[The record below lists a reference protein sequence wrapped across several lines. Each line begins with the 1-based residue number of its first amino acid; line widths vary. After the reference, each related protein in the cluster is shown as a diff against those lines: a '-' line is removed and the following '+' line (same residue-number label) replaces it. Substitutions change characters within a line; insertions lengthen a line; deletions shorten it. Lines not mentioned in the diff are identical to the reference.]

1 MPSIKE
7 EKSMNEITRRDFV
20 KGSLIIGG
28 AAAVGIG
35 GALAAVLGLEGVDLS
50 LNYQEGHFHIR
61 KPPVP
66 GEGAWMKGEEIT
78 FSTSCC
84 QCPAGCGIHVRVVEG
99 RGVKIEPDTTFP
111 INQGGIGPKGQAGL
125 EVLYDPDRI
134 QQPLKRVGKRG
145 SGSWKP
151 IAWDEGI
158 QELTGKLK
166 SLRQKEEPYKLAV
179 LCGRPRG
186 FMKELWQRFCAIYGT
201 PNFFDAFSFSGGEG
215 PLKTA
220 ANLMLGGEDIPSYD
234 WDNTMFVL
242 SLGTALFEATCQGIY
257 FSRLA
262 FNLKHKNVFKRPT
275 LIHIDPAASL
285 TARESDE
292 WIPILPGSYDLLAL
306 SISHVLV
313 RENLYDKK
321 FVAEQ
326 TFGFEEWKDSAGRTH
341 PGFRDILNLYA
352 PEKISSKIGIPSDR
366 IVRLARQLAENQ
378 PSAVIV
384 DSRSTS
390 TSNGLEIARSAL
402 ALNAL
407 LGSINRPGGVL
418 LQQPIPFT
426 PFPPLVLDD
435 ISRKGDRFPRLDAE
449 DKSYSPLYSASVEAV
464 PEKILSAKPYPV
476 EALLLY
482 YTNPLYSRIHPE
494 RWEKAFEKIPFIASF
509 SPVMDESSF
518 YADLILPDCTY
529 LERWEDSTPAPSV
542 GFPVFGIR
550 RPVVEPLY
558 NIKNTGDVL
567 IHTAKSLGEPFRK
580 NFPWENFKHLLEDR
594 VKGLHKIKGGSIHG
608 SSEHAF
614 FRHLRR
620 AGHWEEEKSPFQ
632 PYETF
637 FKTTSKKFEFYSL
650 TAQAI
655 LEAWGKKHEEPLEKL
670 LKKLDNL
677 TSQDMI
683 FLPLAAPPVWEGDP
697 SQFPFYFL
705 PYKPATYAE
714 GSGANQPWLHQI
726 RKLHQMVWWDSWI
739 EINQRVGENL
749 GIQNGDWVWVT
760 SPSGKLKT
768 RARLSK
774 ETPVGIIWMARGM
787 GHTQMGRFAKGRG
800 ENPNIILTAHIN
812 KITGIMPVW
821 GTRAAVK
828 KA

>member
-1 MPSIKE
+1 MKE
-7 EKSMNEITRRDFV
+7 DKTLSEMTRRDFI
-20 KGSLIIGG
+20 KSSLTVSG
-28 AAAVGIG
+28 AAAIG
-35 GALAAVLGLEGVDLS
+35 VSGSLAAVLGLEGHDLS
-50 LNYQEGHFHIR
+50 LNFQEGHFHIQ

-66 GEGAWMKGEEIT
+66 GESAWMKGEEIT
-78 FSTSCC
+78 YSTSCC
-84 QCPAGCGIHVRVVEG
+84 QCPVGCGIHVRVVEG
-99 RGVKIEPDTTFP
+99 RGIKIEPDTTSP
-111 INQGGIGPKGQAGL
+111 INRGGIGPKGQAGL

-134 QQPLKRVGKRG
+134 QQPLKQMGKKG
-145 SGSWKP
+145 SNNWKP
-151 IAWDEGI
+151 ITWDEAI
-158 QELTGKLK
+158 RELTEKLK

-201 PNFFDAFSFSGGEG
+201 PNFFDSFSFSGGEG

-220 ANLMLGGEDIPSYD
+220 ANLMLGSEDIPTYD

-242 SLGTALFEATCQGIY
+242 SLGAALFEAACQGIY

-262 FNLKHKNVFKRPT
+262 FNLKHKNAFKRPT
-275 LIHIDPAASL
+275 LIHVDPAASL
-285 TARESDE
+285 TAKEADE
-292 WIPILPGSYDLLAL
+292 WIPITPGMFDLLAL
-306 SISHVLV
+306 SISHILV

-321 FVAEQ
+321 FITEQ
-326 TFGFEEWKDSAGRTH
+326 TFGFEKWKDSSGRFH
-341 PGFRDILNLYA
+341 PGFRDILKQYA
-352 PEKISSKIGIPSDR
+352 PEKISSRIGIPAER
-366 IVRLARQLAENQ
+366 IIRLAHELAENQ
-378 PSAVIV
+378 PSIVLV

-418 LQQPIPFT
+418 LQQSIPLT
-426 PFPPLVLDD
+426 PLPAPVLDD
-435 ISRKGDRFPRLDAE
+435 LSKKGDHFPRIDTRDDSISKLHA
-449 DKSYSPLYSASVEAV
+449 ASVEAV
-464 PEKILSAKPYPV
+464 PESILSDNPYPV

-482 YTNPLYSRIHPE
+482 YTNPLYSRIDPK

-509 SPVMDESSF
+509 SPVMDESNY

-550 RPVVEPLY
+550 RPVVEPLH
-558 NIKNTGDVL
+558 NTKNTGDVL
-567 IHTAKSLGEPFRK
+567 IQTAKSLGDPLKK
-580 NFPWENFKHLLEDR
+580 NFPWENFKHFLEDR
-594 VKGLHKIKGGSIHG
+594 VKGLHKIKEGSIQG

-620 AGHWEEEKSPFQ
+620 AGHWEEEKTPFQ

-637 FKTTSKKFEFYSL
+637 FKTPSKKFEFYSPK
-650 TAQAI
+650 AQAF
-655 LEAWGKKHEEPLEKL
+655 LM
-670 LKKLDNL
+670 
-677 TSQDMI
+677 TS
-683 FLPLAAPPVWEGDP
+683 PPVWEGDP

-739 EINQRVGENL
+739 EINQRIGENL
-749 GIQNGDWVWVT
+749 GIQSGDWVWVS
-760 SPSGKLKT
+760 SPSGEFKT
-768 RARLSK
+768 KVRLSK

-787 GHTQMGRFAKGRG
+787 GHTQMGRFAKRRG
-800 ENPNIILTAHIN
+800 ENPNLILIPHIN
-812 KITGIMPVW
+812 KRTGIMPVW